1 MTDEKKNELKML
13 VQTLTSEP
21 IGNENPKGF
30 CFSTSFALSIYL
42 DAFGYQNSI
51 AEGNFN
57 CAHYWLNLKGYDN
70 IIIDA
75 TIRQF
80 DIKQDPIYIGK
91 IGENEITKQYKIT
104 YSSFND
110 WVQLYQIWCNPKYNT
125 IGEQRPTDI
134 YQKLLLHNL
143 ATASILNY
151 EIQNL
156 DSDTKLRTTK
166 SYLYKLYFQPIIQ
179 MVKLSLCSDNEII
192 SLVRSKVGNK
202 FDLLLL
208 KVV

>member
-21 IGNENPKGF
+21 IGDQNPQGF

-42 DAFGYQNSI
+42 DAFGFKNSI
-51 AEGNFN
+51 AEGEFN
-57 CAHYWLNLKGYDN
+57 CSHYWLNLNGYDN

-80 DIKQDPIYIGK
+80 DFRQDPIYIGK
-91 IGENEITKQYKIT
+91 IDENEITKQYKIT
-104 YSSFND
+104 CSSFND

-125 IGEQRPTDI
+125 LGERRPTDF

-166 SYLYKLYFQPIIQ
+166 TYLYKLYFQPIIQ
-179 MVKLSLCSDNEII
+179 MVKLSLCSENEII
-192 SLVRSKVGNK
+192 SLVKSKVGDK
-202 FDLLLL
+202 FDLLLS

>member
-1 MTDEKKNELKML
+1 MS

-51 AEGNFN
+51 AEGDFN
-57 CAHYWLNLKGYDN
+57 CAHYWLNPKGYDN

-75 TIRQF
+75 AIRQF
-80 DIKQDPIYIGK
+80 DFKQDPIYIGK

-104 YSSFND
+104 NSSFND

-125 IGEQRPTDI
+125 VGEQRPTDI

-166 SYLYKLYFQPIIQ
+166 SYLYKLYF
-179 MVKLSLCSDNEII
+179 
-192 SLVRSKVGNK
+192 
-202 FDLLLL
+202 
-208 KVV
+208 